1 MSFDLSILTSEWK
14 SLLEG
19 LLLTLLIWT
28 ASSLLG
34 VVLGF
39 AVALAQLF
47 LGRTIGAVLQGYVWL
62 IRGTPFLIQLFIVYY
77 GGPFFGLD
85 LSPFTAGILGLM
97 LYGGAYFAEIFR
109 SGFLSVARGQ
119 IEAAKVVGLTPGQIV
134 RHIQLPQMMVIIT
147 PALAN
152 MVIILGKETAV
163 LSVITVNELT
173 AVVSGIG
180 STTFAY
186 AETLLFLTLV
196 YWLLVELCS
205 MFARW
210 IEQKFGH
217 FTIRSPS

>member
-1 MSFDLSILTSEWK
+1 MSFDLSILTSQWQP
-14 SLLEG
+14 LLQG

-28 ASSLLG
+28 VSSLLG
-34 VVLGF
+34 VILGF

-47 LGRTIGAVLQGYVWL
+47 LGQMVRAALQGYIWL
-62 IRGTPFLIQLFIVYY
+62 IRGTPFLIQLFIIYY

-85 LSPFTAGILGLM
+85 LSPLMAGILGLM

-119 IEAAKVVGLTPGQIV
+119 VEAAKIVGMMPGQIV

-163 LSVITVNELT
+163 LSVITVSELT

-180 STTFAY
+180 SMTFAY
-186 AETLLFLTLV
+186 AETLLFLALT
-196 YWLLVELCS
+196 YWALVELCS
-205 MFARW
+205 MLARW
-210 IEQKFGH
+210 IERKFGH
-217 FTIRSPS
+217 FTIGSPF